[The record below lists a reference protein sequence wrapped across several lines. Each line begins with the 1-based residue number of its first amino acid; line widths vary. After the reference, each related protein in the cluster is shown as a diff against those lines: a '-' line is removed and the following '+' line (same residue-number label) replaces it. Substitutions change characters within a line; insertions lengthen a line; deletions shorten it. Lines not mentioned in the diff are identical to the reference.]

1 MHTSVGRSV
10 LLVNKIGI
18 LLMSKQIQF
27 VKFDVLVKELQ
38 SSLSMHTSVGR
49 SVFVNKIGIL

>member
-1 MHTSVGRSV
+1 M